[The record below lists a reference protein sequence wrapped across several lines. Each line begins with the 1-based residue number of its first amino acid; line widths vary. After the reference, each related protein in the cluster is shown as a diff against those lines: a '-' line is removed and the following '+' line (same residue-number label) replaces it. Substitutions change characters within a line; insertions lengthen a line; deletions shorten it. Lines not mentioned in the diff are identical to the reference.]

1 MVLKPVKIKLNNNT
15 ASGMYVLLTADEVKF
30 TKDGETKPP
39 NRSYKIEVAVE
50 QMHNNKRCR
59 GKTTF
64 TIAKGTSIVKAVGSL
79 LGKKDEMKDTLKANG
94 TLKVEKK
101 TFKKIDSS
109 NRKFKAVYSA
119 WITNKSVNASA
130 GTIKSYNGAYN
141 GSIHRLDKFI
151 IDDITTDDIQDLV
164 NWMIAQGKSASTI
177 GLIKPVLKPLLAVN
191 DVLLNWKKIEF
202 PKVDNERKYKGT
214 DDEAKLIAKT
224 LLGYKHPVARGVFTF
239 LLTGRRIGEIM
250 QMEYSHLDYSS
261 NSFTL
266 PKETTK
272 TNTEVTYGLTPELIN
287 AINIQKTT
295 TGLIFDLKAI
305 SVHYH
310 FKKAMQSIGIHNMVM
325 HDIRSMVAVVSLR
338 NGADIYS
345 VSKMLSH
352 KDLSTTQK
360 RYIGND
366 VSQAAAAQD
375 TFTAVIA
382 PVVDV
387 IDVDVVDDEFT
398 ALKAIYP
405 TATDDMLHY
414 VMEMMK

>member
-1 MVLKPVKIKLNNNT
+1 MKKRFKYKHKAFISYKHSDISRTQAIALESSLKRYAKHFLKPPISIFRDEKQMVASNNLDKLI
-15 ASGMYVLLTADEVKF
+15 
-30 TKDGETKPP
+30 KDGLKNSE
-39 NRSYKIEVAVE
+39 Y
-50 QMHNNKRCR
+50 
-59 GKTTF
+59 
-64 TIAKGTSIVKAVGSL
+64 L
-79 LGKKDEMKDTLKANG
+79 LFLAEKSAAESVWVQDEIKYWCDDLK
-94 TLKVEKK
+94 
-101 TFKKIDSS
+101 
-109 NRKFKAVYSA
+109 
-119 WITNKSVNASA
+119 
-130 GTIKSYNGAYN
+130 
-141 GSIHRLDKFI
+141 RLDKFI

-405 TATDDMLHY
+405 TATDDKIQQ